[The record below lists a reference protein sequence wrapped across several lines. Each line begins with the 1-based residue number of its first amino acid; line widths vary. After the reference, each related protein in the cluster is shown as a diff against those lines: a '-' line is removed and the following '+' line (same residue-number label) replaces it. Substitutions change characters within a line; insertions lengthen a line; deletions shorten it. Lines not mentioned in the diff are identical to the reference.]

1 MRLAATTFVLALI
14 LTASAAVGVAY
25 LDGRLGHHDAGINTR
40 AIHYDT
46 NYSLSSQRRG
56 GLTE

>member
-14 LTASAAVGVAY
+14 LTASAALGVAY
-25 LDGRLGHHDAGINTR
+25 LDGRLGHHDAGIR